1 MPSKTHIPCKR
12 ERWFYQSPKDKRKV
26 VESILADSIP
36 RLAAMARLKF
46 DKVREKNL
54 LLLPEK
60 VVVLNETAATILTL
74 CDGRQTVNTITEK
87 IRASLKADTKT
98 ADTSALPDLKT
109 MKADISEFLREM
121 EDQGWVVIH
130 KHGSV
135 DNKE

>member
-1 MPSKTHIPCKR
+1 M
-12 ERWFYQSPKDKRKV
+12 

-36 RLAAMARLKF
+36 RLAAKARLKF

-87 IRASLKADTKT
+87 IRASLKEDTENS
-98 ADTSALPDLKT
+98 DISALPDLKT

>member
-1 MPSKTHIPCKR
+1 VNYGFITHLKN
-12 ERWFYQSPKDKRKV
+12 KRKV

-36 RLAAMARLKF
+36 RLAAKARLKF

-60 VVVLNETAATILTL
+60 VVVLNETAASILTL

-87 IRASLKADTKT
+87 IRASLQADTET
-98 ADTSALPDLKT
+98 ADTSTLLDLKT

-135 DNKE
+135 DNKEQ

>member
-1 MPSKTHIPCKR
+1 MNDGSITH
-12 ERWFYQSPKDKRKV
+12 PKNKRKV

-36 RLAAMARLKF
+36 RLAAKARLKF

-60 VVVLNETAATILTL
+60 VVVLNETAASILTL

-87 IRASLKADTKT
+87 IRASLQADTET
-98 ADTSALPDLKT
+98 ADTSALLDLKT
-109 MKADISEFLREM
+109 MKADISEFLLEM

-135 DNKE
+135 DNKEQ